1 MKMKKL
7 LTLIALCALTAITIN
22 WATAVNAVAN
32 KKVATIVSMSENPA
46 SDLRLLELYFAKAI
60 HRDG

>member
-1 MKMKKL
+1 MF
-7 LTLIALCALTAITIN
+7 ALTAITIS

-60 HRDG
+60 YRDG